1 MKNCLKKLWLI
12 LALALSIL
20 IWTSVNTYA
29 QGNWDI
35 EWYTIVPEVTWSDIQ
50 EGDDAIADI
59 WLEAWEVMDKYRE
72 YADKRDDSPNKKIAF
87 GIMDRDVIIDYLKF
101 VVKFLSEAW
110 LAVWVIF
117 IMLAWYKYMIAVF
130 NWLKAPTGT
139 IKNAIIWVI
148 IIIFSYAILKTL
160 TSLVGIS

>member
-1 MKNCLKKLWLI
+1 
-12 LALALSIL
+12 
-20 IWTSVNTYA
+20 
-29 QGNWDI
+29 
-35 EWYTIVPEVTWSDIQ
+35 
-50 EGDDAIADI
+50 
-59 WLEAWEVMDKYRE
+59 
-72 YADKRDDSPNKKIAF
+72 
-87 GIMDRDVIIDYLKF
+87 MDRDVIIDYLKF